1 MIEAQR
7 MLKSS
12 PGDDVERFSD
22 GDAMS
27 ERIREWL
34 DTPEGTMAHYQAWG
48 HNLTP
53 FRHDPLSKGGDLD
66 VLMEMA
72 IARKLPIDVEGIILQ
87 GVNVV
92 VMDIDLCRIE
102 ILHQF
107 GFQAEE
113 IRL

>member
-1 MIEAQR
+1 MIEAER
-7 MLKSS
+7 MLKSAPES
-12 PGDDVERFSD
+12 DVARFTD
-22 GDAMS
+22 GDAMG

-34 DTPEGTMAHYQAWG
+34 DTPEGTMAHHPSWG

-53 FRHDPLSKGGDLD
+53 FKHDPLSKNGNLD
-66 VLMEMA
+66 VLIEMA
-72 IARKLPIDVEGIILQ
+72 IAVKLPLDIEDIVLK

-107 GFQAEE
+107 GVQVAEVM
-113 IRL
+113 L

>member
-12 PGDDVERFSD
+12 PGDDVERFY
-22 GDAMS
+22 DAGAME

-34 DTPEGTMAHYQAWG
+34 DTPEGTMAHYPSWG
-48 HNLTP
+48 HNLTT
-53 FRHDPLSKGGDLD
+53 FKHDPLSKGNDLD

-72 IARKLPIDVEGIILQ
+72 IARKLPIDVEDLILK

-92 VMDIDLCRIE
+92 VLDIDLCRIE

-107 GFQAEE
+107 GFQTEE

>member
-12 PGDDVERFSD
+12 PRDDVERFSD
-22 GDAMS
+22 GDAMG

-34 DTPEGTMAHYQAWG
+34 DTPEGTMAHHPAWG
-48 HNLTP
+48 
-53 FRHDPLSKGGDLD
+53 
-66 VLMEMA
+66 LMEMA
-72 IARKLPIDVEGIILQ
+72 IARKLPIDVENIILK